1 MAVAAFPLRFITVLS
16 FLTRFALQTRLETSD
31 KNRRHFKIIHTRMPF
46 YKALEVRRKKRM
58 SIVAN
63 SFAAFVCKG
72 ENFIDPMPIWRRF

>member
-1 MAVAAFPLRFITVLS
+1 
-16 FLTRFALQTRLETSD
+16 
-31 KNRRHFKIIHTRMPF
+31 MPF